1 MAESNALNL
10 AEAGA
15 GELAQALAARCVSA
29 LEVCDAAI
37 ARIEAGD
44 AAINAVVVRD
54 FERARDQARVAD
66 AALARGERRPLLGV
80 PMTVK
85 ESFDIAGL
93 PTTWGFDFALE
104 LPVTEDAVAV
114 SRLKAAG
121 AVILGKTNCAFALAD
136 WQTSNPIYGR
146 TVNPLA
152 SSRTPGGSSGGSAA
166 ALAAGF
172 VPLELG
178 TDLAGSIRIPAH
190 CCGLFAHKPSHGV
203 LARRGMRFPGH
214 DGAHEDPLGV
224 IGPMARNAS
233 DLSLALDVLLG
244 PDPAQAVG
252 WRVALPSPRHARM
265 ADLRVLVAAEHP
277 AAQASNDV
285 RAAVQDIADAL
296 ARAGTD
302 VHSASPLLP
311 DLMALTRAFGSMVS
325 AFVTQGQPGPV
336 ISAHEWLA
344 LLDEQ
349 ARVRARCGRLFE
361 AFDVVLMP
369 VFGTVAF
376 PHFDEP
382 DFTRRTLP
390 IDGIATL
397 YSAQGAWSAFASLA
411 GLPATVVPVA
421 CDSEGLP
428 IGVQIVGPYLHDRTT
443 LAVATWLEA
452 QGCSRQ
458 QRCRS
463 RDIEGEHHATVS

>member
-1 MAESNALNL
+1 MAVANPLDL
-10 AEAGA
+10 ARIGA
-15 GELAQALAARCVSA
+15 GELAQAMAARHVSA
-29 LEVCDAAI
+29 LQVCDFAI

-44 AAINAVVVRD
+44 GAINAVVVRD
-54 FERARDQARVAD
+54 FERARDQARAAD

-80 PMTVK
+80 PITVK

-93 PTTWGFDFALE
+93 PTTWGFDFALK

-114 SRLKAAG
+114 ARLKAAG

-136 WQTSNPIYGR
+136 WQTSNPVYGS
-146 TVNPLA
+146 TANPLA
-152 SSRTPGGSSGGSAA
+152 LSRTPGGSSGGSAA

-178 TDLAGSIRIPAH
+178 SDFAGSIRIPAH
-190 CCGLFAHKPSHGV
+190 CCGLFGHKPSHGV
-203 LARRGMRFPGH
+203 LAQRGMRFPGH
-214 DGAHEDPLGV
+214 EGAHENPIGV

-244 PDPAQAVG
+244 PDPAEAVA
-252 WRVALPSPRHARM
+252 WRVVLPAPRHARVE
-265 ADLRVLVAAEHP
+265 DLRVLVVAKHP

-285 RAAVQDIADAL
+285 RAALQSMAESL
-296 ARAGTD
+296 ARAGAT

-325 AFVTQGQPGPV
+325 AFVTQGQPGPT
-336 ISAHEWLA
+336 ISAHAWLA

-349 ARVRARCGRLFE
+349 ARTRAQCARLFE

-376 PHFDEP
+376 SQFDEP
-382 DFTRRTLP
+382 DFAQRTLR
-390 IDGIATL
+390 IDGIDTP
-397 YSAQGAWSAFASLA
+397 YSAQGSWSAFASFA

-421 CDSEGLP
+421 SDAEGLP
-428 IGVQIVGPYLHDRTT
+428 IGVQIVGPYLHDRST
-443 LAVATWLEA
+443 LAVAAWLEA
-452 QGCSRQ
+452 QH
-458 QRCRS
+458 
-463 RDIEGEHHATVS
+463 E

>member
-1 MAESNALNL
+1 MPASNPLEL
-10 AEAGA
+10 AKAGA
-15 GELAQALAARCVSA
+15 GELAQALAERRVSA
-29 LEVCDAAI
+29 LQVCDAAI
-37 ARIEAGD
+37 ARIETGD
-44 AAINAVVVRD
+44 TAINAVVVRD
-54 FERARDQARVAD
+54 FERAREQARAAD

-80 PMTVK
+80 PITVK

-93 PTTWGFDFALE
+93 PTTWGFDFALK

-114 SRLKAAG
+114 TRLKAAG

-136 WQTSNPIYGR
+136 WQTGNPVYGR

-178 TDLAGSIRIPAH
+178 SDLAGSLRIPAH
-190 CCGLFAHKPSHGV
+190 CCGLFGHKPSHGV

-214 DGAHEDPLGV
+214 EGAHEDPLGV
-224 IGPMARNAS
+224 IGPLARNAS
-233 DLSLALDVLLG
+233 DLSLAFDVLLG
-244 PDPAQAVG
+244 PDPDEAVA
-252 WRVALPSPRHARM
+252 WRVALPVPRHARA

-285 RAAVQDIADAL
+285 RAAVQAVATAL
-296 ARAGTD
+296 ARAGAT

-311 DLMALTRAFGSMVS
+311 DLMAVTRAFGAMVS

-349 ARVRARCGRLFE
+349 ARAHARCARLFE

-382 DFTRRTLP
+382 DFARRTLR
-390 IDGIATL
+390 IDGVDTP
-397 YSAQGAWSAFASLA
+397 YPAQGAWSAFASFA

-421 CDSEGLP
+421 RDAEGLP

-443 LAVATWLEA
+443 LAVAAWLEA
-452 QGCSRQ
+452 HR
-458 QRCRS
+458 
-463 RDIEGEHHATVS
+463 E